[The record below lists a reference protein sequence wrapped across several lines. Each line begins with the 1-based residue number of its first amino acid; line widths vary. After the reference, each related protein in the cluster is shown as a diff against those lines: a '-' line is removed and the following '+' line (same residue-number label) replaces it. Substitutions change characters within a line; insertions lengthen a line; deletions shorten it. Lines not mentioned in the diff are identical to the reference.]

1 MMQPSTIPTPQHYP
15 EQQQQQQAS
24 YQYPTTWNYH
34 HQPQERRMSAS
45 SMPNTNRERK
55 LSASSLPIAAPST
68 PSSHYYSPSY
78 GQQHQQ
84 YYQQHQQYQ
93 PQSPNDVRVP
103 MDLGAMMSND
113 IKPVPEPVVHK
124 KTRRRWSLSY
134 LTKSKQAATES
145 DTQQQNPSRKGA
157 APSAPSQPG
166 IDKEKMELIARIQRE
181 GAEAP
186 LAAPSMVSA
195 SIPHGN
201 DDSNVVHPQKHEMKK
216 DRKAKMAGGATTGA
230 IIGGVVTGPLWFV
243 GAPMGAAIGSYATKV
258 SSRSGERKQQQKWE
272 QNRRNMFVSSGRAGV
287 QWEGVSWA

>member
-1 MMQPSTIPTPQHYP
+1 MSASSALPPQ
-15 EQQQQQQAS
+15 S
-24 YQYPTTWNYH
+24 YY

-68 PSSHYYSPSY
+68 PSSHYYSPPY
-78 GQQHQQ
+78 GQQQQHQ
-84 YYQQHQQYQ
+84 YYQQQQQ

-103 MDLGAMMSND
+103 IDLGAMIPND
-113 IKPVPEPVVHK
+113 TKAVQK

-134 LTKSKQAATES
+134 LPKFGASKQAATES
-145 DTQQQNPSRKGA
+145 DTQQQGPSRKGA
-157 APSAPSQPG
+157 TLSAPSQPG

-186 LAAPSMVSA
+186 LTAPSMVST
-195 SIPHGN
+195 SIPNGN
-201 DDSNVVHPQKHEMKK
+201 DDDNVVHPQKHEMKK

-230 IIGGVVTGPLWFV
+230 IIGGVVTGPLWPV
-243 GAPMGAAIGSYATKV
+243 GAAMGAAIGSYATKV
-258 SSRSGERKQQQKWE
+258 SARSGERKQQQKWE

-287 QWEGVSWA
+287 QREGVSWA